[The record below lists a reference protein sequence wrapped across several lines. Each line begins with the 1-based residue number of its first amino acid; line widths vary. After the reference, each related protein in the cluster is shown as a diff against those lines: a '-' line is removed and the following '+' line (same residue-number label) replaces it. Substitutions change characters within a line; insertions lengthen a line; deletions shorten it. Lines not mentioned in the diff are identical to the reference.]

1 MPMSRRIEIEL
12 TSKRPDGTWTWRA
25 AGARE
30 PRGEVVDS
38 VVPAGSSVNDVMRA
52 DVETDLDGSRV
63 LSITPPKAKNVR
75 TGLLEILPS
84 TRAFEPVTQQLA
96 KKGSRGGDDRKG
108 PRRERKDGDKP
119 RGERKDGDKP
129 RGERKEGDRARGDR
143 KEGAEGR
150 TDRPRRQFFDAP
162 PELPQR
168 PKAKRIRPLR
178 VNVDAVLAELPE
190 AHRTIAETVLNGGVP
205 AVRAAI
211 EEQNRIAVE
220 AGKEKVPAEGLLQI
234 AEQLLPRLRVAEWR
248 DKAISAESIIHDID
262 LRDLR
267 SIVVT
272 ADQLVAIDE
281 DTRALVAKMR
291 QGLVIRQETETK
303 NWLDDVA
310 AATSVGRVVRALRLS
325 SQPPKAGVPFPAPL
339 AAQIVAATVAGLTTD
354 APSERWIALL
364 EAAAFSPI
372 HAKVLPAAVPT
383 VISEDLTKTVTRLG
397 PLMPQIAALFG
408 IAVDPKA
415 RPPRPLQVPRG
426 DKGPHKR
433 AGDLNKSADGKPG
446 ADKPRRGP
454 KPQSTESQKPEHAA
468 TDVASTPEDSAPT
481 PEPVVAEVVE
491 TPVVVEVVVTPA
503 VEAVEVAVADAP
515 VASESE
521 SVSEQA
527 Q

>member
-25 AGARE
+25 SGARE

-38 VVPAGSSVNDVMRA
+38 VVPAGSSINDVMRA

-129 RGERKEGDRARGDR
+129 RGERKDGDRVRGDR
-143 KEGAEGR
+143 KEGAADR
-150 TDRPRRQFFDAP
+150 PDRPRRQFFDAP

-205 AVRAAI
+205 AVRAAV
-211 EEQNRIAVE
+211 EEQNRIAVA

-248 DKAISAESIIHDID
+248 DKALSAESIIHDID

-364 EAAAFSPI
+364 EAAAFSPV

-415 RPPRPLQVPRG
+415 RPPRPLQVSRG

-433 AGDLNKSADGKPG
+433 AGDLNKAADGKPG
-446 ADKPRRGP
+446 ADTPRRGP
-454 KPQSTESQKPEHAA
+454 KPQGANSQKPAPVAVAA
-468 TDVASTPEDSAPT
+468 ESVAPA
-481 PEPVVAEVVE
+481 PEPVITDVVE
-491 TPVVVEVVVTPA
+491 TPVVDSPQIAAAHTPI
-503 VEAVEVAVADAP
+503 V
-515 VASESE
+515 SESE
-521 SVSEQA
+521 STSEQA
-527 Q
+527 E

>member
-84 TRAFEPVTQQLA
+84 TRTFEPVTQQLA

-119 RGERKDGDKP
+119 RGERKDGD
-129 RGERKEGDRARGDR
+129 RARRDR

-178 VNVDAVLAELPE
+178 VNIDAVLAELPE

-211 EEQNRIAVE
+211 EEQNRLAVA

-248 DKAISAESIIHDID
+248 DKALYAESIIHDID

-281 DTRALVAKMR
+281 ETRALVAKMK

-303 NWLDDVA
+303 NWLDDIA

-372 HAKVLPAAVPT
+372 HAKILPAAVPT
-383 VISEDLTKTVTRLG
+383 VISEDLIKTVTRLG

-408 IAVDPKA
+408 IAIDPKA

-454 KPQSTESQKPEHAA
+454 KPQAADSQKPRATAVAPAPVAPAPVAPAA
-468 TDVASTPEDSAPT
+468 EAVAAEVVDV
-481 PEPVVAEVVE
+481 VEVVE
-491 TPVVVEVVVTPA
+491 TPVVTAPEIS
-503 VEAVEVAVADAP
+503 VADSS
-515 VASESE
+515 VVSD
-521 SVSEQA
+521 SVSAPEQA
-527 Q
+527 QEP